1 MRYGNS
7 SVINEVEFE
16 FRIRRVIGAV
26 SLDGDKRSPD
36 WSMARN
42 FVRNTNFGIYGAE
55 TFMEL
60 TQFAR
65 VEMKL
70 NFFATVHL
78 LDRCFVVITVASIT
92 KIPLILHDG
101 LSFFF

>member
-1 MRYGNS
+1 M
-7 SVINEVEFE
+7 
-16 FRIRRVIGAV
+16 

-42 FVRNTNFGIYGAE
+42 FVRNTNFAIYGAE

-65 VEMKL
+65 VELKL
-70 NFFATVHL
+70 NFLLLATYWIDVSL
-78 LDRCFVVITVASIT
+78 L
-92 KIPLILHDG
+92 LLE
-101 LSFFF
+101 LQ

>member
-1 MRYGNS
+1 M
-7 SVINEVEFE
+7 
-16 FRIRRVIGAV
+16 

-55 TFMEL
+55 TFMDL

-70 NFFATVHL
+70 NFFATGYL
-78 LDRCFVVITVASIT
+78 LDRCFAVITGASIT
-92 KIPLILHDG
+92 CINSVKCD
-101 LSFFF
+101 